1 MAISNSG
8 YKFPSKKVIVNLAPA
23 SLRKEG
29 PAFDPLIAL
38 AVLAASGI
46 VPKEGLEETGVVG
59 ELSLDEGLR
68 GVPGALSMAE
78 GARRKGLK
86 ALILPEQNALEAAS
100 IGGPSIYGVRSLK
113 EAVGL
118 IAGEKDLVSMSLE
131 TNGEE
136 VTEELVDDSADVAG
150 QSYAKRAL
158 EVTAAGGHNILIFD
172 PNGTHP

>member
-1 MAISNSG
+1 
-8 YKFPSKKVIVNLAPA
+8 
-23 SLRKEG
+23 
-29 PAFDPLIAL
+29 
-38 AVLAASGI
+38 
-46 VPKEGLEETGVVG
+46 
-59 ELSLDEGLR
+59 
-68 GVPGALSMAE
+68 
-78 GARRKGLK
+78 
-86 ALILPEQNALEAAS
+86 
-100 IGGPSIYGVRSLK
+100 VRSLK

>member
-1 MAISNSG
+1 
-8 YKFPSKKVIVNLAPA
+8 
-23 SLRKEG
+23 
-29 PAFDPLIAL
+29 
-38 AVLAASGI
+38 
-46 VPKEGLEETGVVG
+46 
-59 ELSLDEGLR
+59 
-68 GVPGALSMAE
+68 MAE